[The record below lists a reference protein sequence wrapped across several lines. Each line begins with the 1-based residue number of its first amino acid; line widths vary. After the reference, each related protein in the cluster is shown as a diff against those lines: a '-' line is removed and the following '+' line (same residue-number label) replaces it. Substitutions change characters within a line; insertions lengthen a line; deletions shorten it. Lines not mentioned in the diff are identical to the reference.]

1 MAYNMGVGGY
11 QNAIANGTYTTTY
24 AQNIMAT
31 KSENRKACGKTPD
44 LS

>member
-31 KSENRKACGKTPD
+31 KSEIEGLRQNA
-44 LS
+44 